1 MTATGYAHI
10 ELAPDG
16 TPYIAGTRIGV
27 ARIALDHILHGRSA
41 EEIPDHYPGL
51 TFGQVYSAL
60 AYYYDHKDEIDRQIE
75 DEDEE
80 FRRSRAEWAAS
91 NAEFLARLKA
101 RRKEA

>member
-16 TPYIAGTRIGV
+16 APYIAGTRIGV
-27 ARIALDHILHGRSA
+27 ARIALD
-41 EEIPDHYPGL
+41 YPGL
-51 TFGQVYSAL
+51 TLGQVYSAL